1 MRKIWLTLLMWPL
14 IVLPISAQ
22 DAPAIPTN
30 IPAPSAPAAMVQTTP
45 GQAAVA
51 LNGPWKFHTGDNLA
65 WAEPN
70 FDDSNWQDYTLDAKQ
85 PALSIA
91 QLLQSAALPGWQQHG
106 YPGYTGYAW
115 YRIRLERWPDARSLA
130 LLMPQHFDDGYEL
143 YVNGQKIGS
152 FGKLDPLRAVY
163 SERSKLFVLPET
175 AFTGNGPVTIA
186 VRFWDSDYQGLPS
199 LHNMTGGLRGVPV
212 LGSSSLLGL
221 FQDGLTAQRGDTTW
235 PTWSILL
242 MDGVVGVIS
251 LFLFFFSRSQR
262 EYLWA
267 GICLLSWAV
276 LLAVQ
281 TAGPQRELPLQV
293 WAAIIAIADSIEF
306 FALPLAAMYLLEVPR
321 TIWRRSSW
329 VILTAVVIIQLVA
342 LGPAYGILTPT
353 ATLDAFNTVALRVLV
368 FAVFLVLVAIAIDGV
383 RRLGRRAWLPLA
395 PGLLFVCGVLVAIQK
410 PQAGLWVPGA
420 RSDPVGSV
428 FFLATPIVLL
438 LIFLQRFITQQRE
451 TARLVDDMKQAQ
463 EVQQVL
469 IPDELPHI
477 PGLTIESEYRPA
489 RQVGGDFFQIL
500 PHPTDGSVLIVV
512 GDVTGHGL
520 QAGMLVALIVGA
532 IRNQTDTN
540 FDPMSMMQSLNKRLC
555 GRGQA
560 HATGLA
566 LRIAA
571 DGSATLANAGHLPP
585 YLNGKELPM
594 EGALPLGMVESAEFS
609 VMHFHLEPGDRLLL
623 MSDGVVEAQDEKGQ
637 LFGFERISELLKEE
651 TSRAETLNGSQGR
664 KPITAAEVAAA
675 AQAFG
680 QEDDI
685 SVLSVTRVAVL
696 KAVLA

>member
-1 MRKIWLTLLMWPL
+1 MRKIWLILLMWPL
-14 IVLPISAQ
+14 IPLPISAQ
-22 DAPAIPTN
+22 GAPRSSTN
-30 IPAPSAPAAMVQTTP
+30 IPASSAPSASPIAHI
-45 GQAAVA
+45 A
-51 LNGPWKFHTGDNLA
+51 LGSAFVPLTGPWKFHTGDNLA
-65 WAEPN
+65 WADPN

-85 PALSIA
+85 SALPIA
-91 QLLQSAALPGWQQHG
+91 QLLQSAALAGWQRHG
-106 YPGYTGYAW
+106 HPGYTGYAW
-115 YRIRLERWPDARSLA
+115 YRIRLQRPPDAHSLA
-130 LLMPQHFDDGYEL
+130 LLMPQHFDDGYEV

-152 FGKLDPLRAVY
+152 FGKLDPVRAVY
-163 SERSKLFVLPET
+163 SERSKLFVLPEA
-175 AFTGNGPVTIA
+175 AFTGNEPVTLA
-186 VRFWDSDYQGLPS
+186 LRFWDSGYQGLPS

-221 FQDGLTAQRGDTTW
+221 FQDGLMAQRGNTTW

-242 MDGVVGVIS
+242 MDGVVGMIS

-281 TAGPQRELPLQV
+281 TAGPQRELPLQI

-306 FALPLAAMYLLEVPR
+306 FALPLAAMYLLGVPR

-329 VILTAVVIIQLVA
+329 FILAAVVVIQVVA
-342 LGPAYGILTPT
+342 LGPAYGILAPT
-353 ATLDAFNTVALRVLV
+353 SALDHFNTIALRVFVFVV
-368 FAVFLVLVAIAIDGV
+368 FALLVAIAVDGL
-383 RRLGRRAWLPLA
+383 RTLGKKAWLPLA

-420 RSDPVGSV
+420 RSDPIAAA

-438 LIFLQRFITQQRE
+438 LIFLQRFIAQQRE

-469 IPDELPHI
+469 IPEKLPQV

-489 RQVGGDFFQIL
+489 REVGGDFFQTI

-512 GDVTGHGL
+512 GDVTGKGL
-520 QAGMLVALIVGA
+520 QAGMLVALIVGV
-532 IRNQTDTN
+532 IRTAVESS
-540 FDPMSMMQSLNKRLC
+540 FDPLEVLQSLNRRLC
-555 GRGQA
+555 GRGHA
-560 HATGLA
+560 HATCLA
-566 LRIAA
+566 LRIEA
-571 DGSATLANAGHLPP
+571 DGSATLANAGHMPP

-594 EGALPLGMVESAEFS
+594 EGALPLGMMESADFS
-609 VMHFHLEPGDRLLL
+609 VMQFQLAPGDRLLL
-623 MSDGVVEAQDEKGQ
+623 MSDGVAEAQDAKGQ
-637 LFGFERISELLKEE
+637 LFGFERIEKLL
-651 TSRAETLNGSQGR
+651 R
-664 KPITAAEVAAA
+664 KPVTAAEVAAA
-675 AQAFG
+675 AQNFG

-685 SVLSVTRVAVL
+685 SVLSVTRTTNMKVIST
-696 KAVLA
+696 

>member
-1 MRKIWLTLLMWPL
+1 MRKIWLILLMWPL
-14 IVLPISAQ
+14 IVLPTSAQ
-22 DAPAIPTN
+22 DGPAIPTN
-30 IPAPSAPAAMVQTTP
+30 IPAPSAPAVMVQTTP

-65 WAEPN
+65 WAQPN
-70 FDDSNWQDYTLDAKQ
+70 FDDSNWQDYTIDAKQ
-85 PALSIA
+85 SALPIA
-91 QLLQSAALPGWQQHG
+91 QLLQSPALPGWQRHG
-106 YPGYTGYAW
+106 HSGYTGYAW
-115 YRIRLERWPDARSLA
+115 YRIRLQRPPDAHSLA
-130 LLMPQHFDDGYEL
+130 LLMPQHFDDGYEV

-152 FGKLDPLRAVY
+152 LGKLDPVRAVY
-163 SERSKLFVLPET
+163 SERSKLFALPET
-175 AFTGNGPVTIA
+175 VFAGHAPVTIA
-186 VRFWDSDYQGLPS
+186 VRFWDSGYQGLPS
-199 LHNMTGGLRGVPV
+199 LHNVTGGLRGVPV

-221 FQDGLTAQRGDTTW
+221 FQDGLTAQRGNITW
-235 PTWSILL
+235 PSWSILL
-242 MDGVVGVIS
+242 MDGVVGLIS

-306 FALPLAAMYLLEVPR
+306 FALPLAAMYLLDVPR

-329 VILTAVVIIQLVA
+329 IILVAVVFIQMVA

-353 ATLDAFNTVALRVLV
+353 AALDHFNTSALRIFV
-368 FAVFLVLVAIAIDGV
+368 FAVFALLVAIAVDGL
-383 RRLGRRAWLPLA
+383 RTLGKKAWLPLA

-420 RSDPVGSV
+420 RSDPVGSI

-469 IPDELPHI
+469 IPEKLPQV
-477 PGLTIESEYRPA
+477 PGLSIESEYRPA
-489 RQVGGDFFQIL
+489 REVGGDFFQTI

-512 GDVTGHGL
+512 GDVTGKGL
-520 QAGMLVALIVGA
+520 QAGMLVALIVGV
-532 IRNQTDTN
+532 IRTTVETSFN
-540 FDPMSMMQSLNKRLC
+540 PLEVMQSLNRRLC
-555 GRGQA
+555 GRGHA
-560 HATGLA
+560 HATCLA
-566 LRIAA
+566 LRIGA

-594 EGALPLGMVESAEFS
+594 EGALPLGMMESADFS
-609 VMHFHLEPGDRLLL
+609 VMQFQLAPGDRLLL
-623 MSDGVVEAQDEKGQ
+623 MSDGVAEAQDAKGQ
-637 LFGFERISELLKEE
+637 LFGFERIEE
-651 TSRAETLNGSQGR
+651 MLRE
-664 KPITAAEVAAA
+664 PVTAAEMAAA
-675 AQAFG
+675 AQNFG

-685 SVLSVTRVAVL
+685 SILSVTRMTDL
-696 KAVLA
+696 KVIST

>member
-1 MRKIWLTLLMWPL
+1 MRKIWLILLMWPL
-14 IVLPISAQ
+14 IPLPISAQ
-22 DAPAIPTN
+22 GAPRNSTN
-30 IPAPSAPAAMVQTTP
+30 IPVSSVPSTSPIAHITL
-45 GQAAVA
+45 GSA
-51 LNGPWKFHTGDNLA
+51 LVPLTGPWKFHTGDNLA
-65 WAEPN
+65 WADPN

-85 PALSIA
+85 SALPIA
-91 QLLQSAALPGWQQHG
+91 QLLQSAALPGWQRHG
-106 YPGYTGYAW
+106 HPGYTGYAW
-115 YRIRLERWPDARSLA
+115 YRIRLQRPPDAHSLA
-130 LLMPQHFDDGYEL
+130 LLMPQHFDDGYEV

-152 FGKLDPLRAVY
+152 FGKLDPVRAVY
-163 SERSKLFVLPET
+163 SERPKLFVLPEA
-175 AFTGNGPVTIA
+175 AFTGNEPVTLA
-186 VRFWDSDYQGLPS
+186 LRFWDSGYQGLPS

-221 FQDGLTAQRGDTTW
+221 FQDGLMAQRGNTTW

-242 MDGVVGVIS
+242 MDGVVGMIS

-281 TAGPQRELPLQV
+281 TAGPQRELPLQI

-306 FALPLAAMYLLEVPR
+306 FALPLAAMYLLGVPR

-329 VILTAVVIIQLVA
+329 FILAAVVVIQVVA
-342 LGPAYGILTPT
+342 LGPAYGILAPT
-353 ATLDAFNTVALRVLV
+353 SALDHFNTIALRVFVFVV
-368 FAVFLVLVAIAIDGV
+368 FALLVAIAVDGL
-383 RRLGRRAWLPLA
+383 RTLGKKAWLPLA

-420 RSDPVGSV
+420 RSDPIAAA

-438 LIFLQRFITQQRE
+438 LIFLQRFIAQQRE

-469 IPDELPHI
+469 IPEKLPQV

-489 RQVGGDFFQIL
+489 REVGGDFFQTI

-512 GDVTGHGL
+512 GDVTGKGL
-520 QAGMLVALIVGA
+520 QAGMLVALIVGV
-532 IRNQTDTN
+532 IRTAVESS
-540 FDPMSMMQSLNKRLC
+540 FDPLEVLQSLNRRLC
-555 GRGQA
+555 GRGHA
-560 HATGLA
+560 HATCLA
-566 LRIAA
+566 LRIEA
-571 DGSATLANAGHLPP
+571 DGSATLANAGHMPP

-594 EGALPLGMVESAEFS
+594 EGALPLGMMESADFS
-609 VMHFHLEPGDRLLL
+609 VMQFQLAPGDRLLL
-623 MSDGVVEAQDEKGQ
+623 MSDGVAEAQDAKGQ
-637 LFGFERISELLKEE
+637 LFGFERIEKLL
-651 TSRAETLNGSQGR
+651 R
-664 KPITAAEVAAA
+664 KPVTAAEVAAA
-675 AQAFG
+675 AQNFG

-685 SVLSVTRVAVL
+685 SVLSVTRTTNMKVIST
-696 KAVLA
+696 